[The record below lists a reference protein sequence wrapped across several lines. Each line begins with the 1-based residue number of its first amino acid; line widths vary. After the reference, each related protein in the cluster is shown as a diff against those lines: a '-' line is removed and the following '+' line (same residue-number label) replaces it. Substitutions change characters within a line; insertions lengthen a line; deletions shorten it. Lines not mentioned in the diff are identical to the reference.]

1 MPAFS
6 FGFAVLSETLGTSM
20 GEPTECAHAEVASG
34 DTYQQTTKGMAIY
47 RRAENAPAFVSVM
60 RRWTLTAEGLVLG
73 STASDQEE
81 QS

>member
-34 DTYQQTTKGMAIY
+34 DTYQQTAKGLAIY
-47 RRAENAPAFVSVM
+47 RHADNTPTFVSGTQ
-60 RRWTLTAEGLVLG
+60 RWSLTADGVVEDKTGG
-73 STASDQEE
+73 M
-81 QS
+81 